1 MLIIRI
7 EEFDCVCDKRCGS
20 LLRGAREGVPDAT
33 VAGLEGRRRGEL
45 WLELSPVRCVKLWA
59 KGLRIECPGAVETK
73 RRWLYLVRWAFFTD
87 TDRRCRDLDTW
98 TAATASRIPSTPSSS
113 ALTSMSRS
121 GSDSSP
127 AGCPIDHSSPS
138 GQVWNGLASK
148 PDPKPDPLLPSSSS
162 SPPAPAPPSH
172 ANSTRYAY
180 LSTLRETSSIPRTAN
195 EKWVY
200 PSEAQFYTAMLRK
213 HGLQGSSSDGASHA
227 ETSTA
232 SNTQSSPSSLSPEVA
247 PECPVPHAH
256 PRAGLKKPNPFDM
269 QVVVPIHNAVNERTW
284 VEILKW
290 EDYAPRSRNV
300 QDPIMCPGG
309 LRLVSFK
316 GDASKLTP
324 RARWRSLLGYVTLLT
339 PFAFPPPVSLVNI

>member
-1 MLIIRI
+1 MARVESGEVRKTVGERI
-7 EEFDCVCDKRCGS
+7 ATRMPGGGRNQETMALFGS
-20 LLRGAREGVPDAT
+20 LGTP
-33 VAGLEGRRRGEL
+33 
-45 WLELSPVRCVKLWA
+45 
-59 KGLRIECPGAVETK
+59 
-73 RRWLYLVRWAFFTD
+73 
-87 TDRRCRDLDTW
+87 
-98 TAATASRIPSTPSSS
+98 TAAATRTLGQLPQPTPSS
-113 ALTSMSRS
+113 ALASMSGS
-121 GSDSSP
+121 GSESSP
-127 AGCPIDHSSPS
+127 ASCPVDHSSPS
-138 GQVWNGLASK
+138 GRVWNGLASK
-148 PDPKPDPLLPSSSS
+148 PDPKPDPLSPSSSS

-213 HGLQGSSSDGASHA
+213 HALQGSSSDGASHA
-227 ETSTA
+227 EASTA
-232 SNTQSSPSSLSPEVA
+232 SNAHSPPSSSTPEIA

-300 QDPIMCPGG
+300 EDPTTCPGG

-324 RARWRSLLGYVTLLT
+324 RARWRSLLGYVTLLIH
-339 PFAFPPPVSLVNI
+339 FAFLPHYLFGVYLML